1 MAAGLPPL
9 LAEQGLLVLMVL
21 EEKGW
26 TRMRLEPKN
35 LLLPLKMAVMVV
47 IVQRGIP
54 MRRMSMLKVL
64 VVVAVTMT
72 HLQLVHPPAL
82 TLTATRSFGYR
93 NRSRCSSSRVGRGE
107 AARAAVLG
115 VPITTMMAATGK
127 VMPIGTLHT

>member
-72 HLQLVHPPAL
+72 LQLVQPPAL